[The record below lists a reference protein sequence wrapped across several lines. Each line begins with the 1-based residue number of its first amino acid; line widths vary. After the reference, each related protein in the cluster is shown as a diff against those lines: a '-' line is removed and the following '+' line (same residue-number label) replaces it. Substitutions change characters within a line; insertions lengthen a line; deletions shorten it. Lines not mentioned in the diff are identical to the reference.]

1 MILNFAPAHAIVN
14 GMNGTHGNPVLFHVG
29 VVFKQELEVKEL
41 KNNLEDWN
49 VKVNPQSPK
58 PVVVIHAPVRFLHLR
73 HQARPLE
80 LMKKVSLTQIL
91 ECSS

>member
-1 MILNFAPAHAIVN
+1 MDCAKTQRMILKFAPAHAIVN

-80 LMKKVSLTQIL
+80 LMKRFR
-91 ECSS
+91 